1 MNSPAQIWAR
11 PQRLA
16 RRQMSELLFRAVGIS
31 ALSISVLSLLLLLGT
46 LLPKGLPAFRRT
58 EITAPVFLDPELL
71 GTSTG
76 DDLSSA
82 DFVGIANSAIY
93 QLFPEVTDRRQKK
106 ALRAL
111 LSPLAE
117 ITIRDYFRDHPSS
130 IGTTIELSLPLSSNL
145 DQLHKG
151 LIDRQLSETQRGVSD
166 VMLEFYDRAKLAG
179 KLHSRFNW
187 CFFENGDSRYPEYA
201 GIGGSILGSFFTLLV
216 FAVISVPLGVAASLY
231 LEEFAPRTTLTY
243 FINVNISNLAAV
255 PSIIFGLL
263 GLAIVI
269 NTLGLPRGTPIVGG
283 IVLSLMVLP
292 TIIIASRSAIASVPD
307 SLKAAALALGASKT
321 QVVFQHVL
329 PAALPGILTGTIV
342 GLSRALGET
351 APLLMVGMVAFVVDI
366 PLTFTDS
373 ASALPVQIY
382 LWAESAERGFVE
394 KTSAAILVIL
404 FFLLCMNAIAVILR
418 NKYEH
423 KW

>member
-1 MNSPAQIWAR
+1 
-11 PQRLA
+11 
-16 RRQMSELLFRAVGIS
+16 MSELLFQALGLS
-31 ALSISVLSLLLLLGT
+31 ALSISAVCLIVLLGT
-46 LLPKGLPAFRRT
+46 LLPKGISAFSRT
-58 EITAPVFLDPELL
+58 EITAPVFFSHELL

-76 DDLSSA
+76 EDLSNA
-82 DFVGIANSAIY
+82 DFFSMANSAIY

-106 ALRAL
+106 ELRGL

-117 ITIRDYFRDHPSS
+117 ITVRDYFLRHPSAE
-130 IGTTIELSLPLSSNL
+130 GTTVDISLPLASNL

-151 LIDRQLSETQRGVSD
+151 IINRQLPELQRGISNV
-166 VMLEFYDRAKLAG
+166 LLQFYDRAQAAG
-179 KLHSRFNW
+179 KIHTHFNW
-187 CFFENGDSRYPEYA
+187 CLLRNGDSRYPEYA
-201 GIGGSILGSFFTLLV
+201 GVGGAMLGSFFTLLIC
-216 FAVISVPLGVAASLY
+216 AIISVPLGVAASLY
-231 LEEFAPRTTLTY
+231 LEEFAPRTPLTY

-269 NTLGLPRGTPIVGG
+269 NTFGLPRGTPLVGG
-283 IVLSLMVLP
+283 IVLGLMVLP

-307 SLKAAALALGASKT
+307 SLRAAALALGASKN

-351 APLLMVGMVAFVVDI
+351 APLLMVGMVAFVVDV
-366 PLTFTDS
+366 PYRFTDA

-404 FFLLCMNAIAVILR
+404 LFLLCMNAIAVILR
-418 NKYEH
+418 NKYEN